1 MDEITIRGDRLMA
14 TEAQNIL
21 DRFYSANKAAEL
33 KEEQREFKR
42 GSFGFMG
49 GLPGFLIDT
58 AAGLETVKGF
68 DALTEA
74 GKELFDTR
82 DSIQKTLDL
91 LSERE
96 QLETGVKNR
105 LKELAKDDPK
115 YKKLYQDYVESPLSG
130 KTIDQIVP
138 MILDDIG
145 LDLSMLGVN
154 FSNNVNK
161 YTQGTRLLNITPGG
175 QAISYTVGKFEP
187 GKGMLQRFGQ

>member
-82 DSIQKTLDL
+82 DSIQKH
-91 LSERE
+91 
-96 QLETGVKNR
+96 
-105 LKELAKDDPK
+105 
-115 YKKLYQDYVESPLSG
+115 
-130 KTIDQIVP
+130 
-138 MILDDIG
+138 
-145 LDLSMLGVN
+145 
-154 FSNNVNK
+154 
-161 YTQGTRLLNITPGG
+161 
-175 QAISYTVGKFEP
+175 
-187 GKGMLQRFGQ
+187 